1 MQNLPFHPHYDVW
14 ALIFSLII
22 FFEYSTNNKAIK
34 QEKRKVWYSGV
45 GFLWLFTD
53 YPIHDI
59 GEKYLFSVHSSEHLV
74 LALVSP
80 PLLLLGIDRFVSD
93 FLLSITVG
101 ENIMFMSTW
110 PKTSLLTLPPL

>member
-59 GEKYLFSVHSSEHLV
+59 GEKYLFFSSFFRTSCSSTCFTSTFASWNAQRHEK
-74 LALVSP
+74 A
-80 PLLLLGIDRFVSD
+80 
-93 FLLSITVG
+93 
-101 ENIMFMSTW
+101 NIY
-110 PKTSLLTLPPL
+110 